1 MNALCKKDKSI
12 YFNNMRKL
20 GVKKV
25 GDLIKSTKIFRIETE
40 ISIIIINYNAIY
52 Y

>member
-1 MNALCKKDKSI
+1 MNALCEKKKVSI
-12 YFNNMRKL
+12 LITRKL

-25 GDLIKSTKIFRIETE
+25 GDLIKSTKIFRIEAE
-40 ISIIIINYNAIY
+40 ISIFLINYNAIY